1 MTLILGTLLG
11 KKKATVTTTDE
22 VGENIFEKIHVTERK
37 MAETQKNEIAAYA
50 DGVLIPIEEV
60 DDDTFAQRYWAME
73 LQSYLKMEI
82 YTLRLMQKWLW

>member
-1 MTLILGTLLG
+1 
-11 KKKATVTTTDE
+11 
-22 VGENIFEKIHVTERK
+22 

-60 DDDTFAQRYWAME
+60 DDDTFAQKVLGDGIAIIPE
-73 LQSYLKMEI
+73 MEI

>member
-1 MTLILGTLLG
+1 MER
-11 KKKATVTTTDE
+11 KKATVTTADE

-60 DDDTFAQRYWAME
+60 DDDTFAAESIGRW
-73 LQSYLKMEI
+73 SCNH
-82 YTLRLMQKWLW
+82 T